1 MENKEKIKLIV
12 KACLK
17 QSAEAMEAKI
27 EKAIKSGALDI
38 SNWDEKFNSMIIPK
52 TIVIA
57 LLEDEA
63 DQYKA
68 RGTSFEKQI
77 KKDVNN
83 LKCCL

>member
-1 MENKEKIKLIV
+1 MENKGKIKEIV
-12 KACLK
+12 KHLLN

-27 EKAIKSGALDI
+27 EKAIKSGVLDI
-38 SNWDEKFNSMIIPK
+38 SNWDETFNSMILPK

-63 DQYKA
+63 DQHKGH
-68 RGTSFEKQI
+68 GTSFEKQV

-83 LKCCL
+83 LKCYL

>member
-1 MENKEKIKLIV
+1 MENKEKIKEIV
-12 KACLK
+12 KHLLD
-17 QSAEAMEAKI
+17 QSAESMEAKI

-38 SNWDEKFNSMIIPK
+38 SNWDEKFNSMILPK

-63 DQYKA
+63 DQYKG
-68 RGTSFEKQI
+68 RGTSYEKQI

-83 LKCCL
+83 LKCYL